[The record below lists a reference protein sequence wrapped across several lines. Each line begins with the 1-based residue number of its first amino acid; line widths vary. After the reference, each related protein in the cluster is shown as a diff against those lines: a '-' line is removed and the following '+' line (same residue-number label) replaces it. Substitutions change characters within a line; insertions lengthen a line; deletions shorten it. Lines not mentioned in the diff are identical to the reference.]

1 MKRLFINA
9 ALGVA
14 LVTLNMACSDFL
26 DIEPKGEA
34 IPQTVDDYAY
44 ILNFPDLMKGGET
57 YPLYLTDD
65 VYLPDVADN
74 EMVPGLNVKER
85 YIQRLYT
92 FDKDVFGE
100 SVSDA
105 LWIAAYQRIFYSNVV
120 INRVMNATHGTDE
133 RKRAIRATALA
144 ERAFEYLNLVSV
156 YGKHYD
162 PTTAQTDLGVP
173 LITEDDIT
181 QTNLKRATVAQ
192 IYDLAEDDLKTAVN
206 DLPYK
211 AVPNVF
217 KFTKSGARGVLA
229 RLYLY
234 QGKYKEALECADSVL
249 AKNDFLLDLSTCQVV
264 DYHGFIGRTDVPSK
278 DDNKENVLI
287 RLSPYVYGLSDE
299 VFGSDELMALFTAN
313 DMRRQLFFGDSIYST
328 VFEKPLWRPWFEQNL
343 GVTTPEMYLIAAE
356 CEARVG
362 SVGRAMNLL
371 NKLRDNRIVGNT
383 PLVAANKDEA
393 LKLVLDERRR
403 EFALTGLTR
412 FIDLKRLNLDSRFAK
427 TITHVVD
434 GKVLTLPPNDP
445 RWALP
450 IPARPL
456 RFNKDMV
463 PNPR

>member
-1 MKRLFINA
+1 M
-9 ALGVA
+9 
-14 LVTLNMACSDFL
+14 
-26 DIEPKGEA
+26 
-34 IPQTVDDYAY
+34 
-44 ILNFPDLMKGGET
+44 
-57 YPLYLTDD
+57 
-65 VYLPDVADN
+65 
-74 EMVPGLNVKER
+74 
-85 YIQRLYT
+85 
-92 FDKDVFGE
+92 
-100 SVSDA
+100 
-105 LWIAAYQRIFYSNVV
+105 
-120 INRVMNATHGTDE
+120 
-133 RKRAIRATALA
+133 
-144 ERAFEYLNLVSV
+144 
-156 YGKHYD
+156 
-162 PTTAQTDLGVP
+162 
-173 LITEDDIT
+173 
-181 QTNLKRATVAQ
+181 
-192 IYDLAEDDLKTAVN
+192 
-206 DLPYK
+206 
-211 AVPNVF
+211 
-217 KFTKSGARGVLA
+217 
-229 RLYLY
+229 
-234 QGKYKEALECADSVL
+234 
-249 AKNDFLLDLSTCQVV
+249 
-264 DYHGFIGRTDVPSK
+264 
-278 DDNKENVLI
+278 LI

-456 RFNKDMV
+456 RFNKDML